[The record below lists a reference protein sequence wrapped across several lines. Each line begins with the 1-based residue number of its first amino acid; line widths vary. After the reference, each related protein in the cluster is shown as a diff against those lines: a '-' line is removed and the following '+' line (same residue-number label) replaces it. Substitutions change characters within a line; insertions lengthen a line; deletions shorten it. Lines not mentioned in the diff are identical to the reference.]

1 MKTAAQMLA
10 PVEKLAGERETGTG
24 NNTTVNRYWN
34 ALGAAY
40 CGYTIWYADRESGK
54 PCLLDGCSNPAWC
67 RALGEWLTA
76 KGWRLKDNGKAQ
88 KGDIAFYCEYNQKES
103 RWMYQHVFFIYE
115 KVSGTTFL
123 TLEGNNM
130 VFSTAEKARMS
141 TAGTGAFEGIGYKK
155 RNMPTGG
162 TWAIFHPPY
171 GEEEKAVEEKRV
183 YLSPSDQRSN
193 TYAVGNTTED
203 VQCGKIAAA
212 CKTALERSGV
222 KVMVG
227 QYDTMANRC
236 KASDNFKA
244 HLHVPIHTNA
254 ADGKASGTRIFCYKL
269 DKTTEGYKAAKA
281 VFDVLAPLSPG
292 KSENIKANPNL
303 FEVKTPAAP
312 TVYIEVDFHDVPDVA
327 QWIIDNTEVIGETI
341 AKGICNYLGVTFKAA
356 ASKPAAAGNV
366 IYRVQVGAFS
376 VKANADAY
384 LKEVQ
389 KVFPAA
395 FITKAEKK

>member
-1 MKTAAQMLA
+1 MKTVSQMLA
-10 PVEKLAGERETGTG
+10 PVEKLAGEQETGSG
-24 NNTTVNRYWN
+24 NNTTVNKYWN
-34 ALGAAY
+34 AIGAAY
-40 CGYTIWYADRESGK
+40 CGYTIWYADRLSGK
-54 PCLLDGCSNPAWC
+54 PYLLDGCSNPAWC

-76 KGWRLKDNGKAQ
+76 KGWRLKDNSKAQ
-88 KGDIAFYCEYNQKES
+88 KGDIAFYCEYNKKEN

-115 KVSGTTFL
+115 KFSGTTFI

-130 VFSTAEKARMS
+130 VFSTVEKAKLS

-155 RNMPTGG
+155 RNMPTSG

-171 GEEEKAVEEKRV
+171 GEEESMEKRV
-183 YLSPSDQRSN
+183 YLSPSDQRRN

-212 CKTALERSGV
+212 CKMALERSGV

-236 KASDNFKA
+236 KASDAFKA
-244 HLHVPIHTNA
+244 NLHVPIHTNA
-254 ADGKASGTRIFCYKL
+254 FNGETSGTRLFCYKM
-269 DKTTEGYKAAKA
+269 DKNSEGYKAAKA
-281 VFDVLAPLSPG
+281 IFDVLAPLTPG

-303 FEVKTPAAP
+303 FEVKTPEAP
-312 TVYIEVDFHDVPDVA
+312 TAYVEVDFHDEPEVA
-327 QWIIDNTEVIGETI
+327 QWIINNTELIGETI
-341 AKGICNYLGVTFKAA
+341 AKGICNYLGVAFKEVV
-356 ASKPAAAGNV
+356 KPV
-366 IYRVQVGAFS
+366 TSSTIYRIQLGAFS

-389 KVFPAA
+389 KTYPEA
-395 FITKAEKK
+395 FLVKGTK

>member
-1 MKTAAQMLA
+1 MKTAAEMLS
-10 PVEKLAGERETGTG
+10 PVEKLAGEKETGTG

-34 ALGAAY
+34 AMGAAY
-40 CGYTIWYADRESGK
+40 CGYTIWYADRMSGK
-54 PCLLDGCSNPAWC
+54 PYLLDGCANPAWC
-67 RALGEWLTA
+67 RSLGEWLTA
-76 KGWRLKDNGKAQ
+76 QGWRLQDNAKAQ
-88 KGDIAFYCEYNQKES
+88 KGDIAFYCEYNQKEK
-103 RWMYQHVFFIYE
+103 RWMYQHVFFIWE
-115 KVSGTTFL
+115 KVSGTTFI

-130 VFSTAEKARMS
+130 VFSTAEKARLS

-171 GEEEKAVEEKRV
+171 GEEEKEVKEKRV

-236 KASDNFKA
+236 KASDAFKA
-244 HLHVPIHTNA
+244 NLHVPIHTNA
-254 ADGKASGTRIFCYKL
+254 SNGKASGTRIFCYKL
-269 DKTTEGYKAAKA
+269 DKSSEGYKAAKA
-281 VFDVLAPLSPG
+281 VFDVLAPLTPG

-341 AKGICNYLGVTFKAA
+341 AKGICHYLGVTFKAA
-356 ASKPAAAGNV
+356 ASKPAAAGKV

-376 VKANADAY
+376 VKANAEAY
-384 LKEVQ
+384 LKKVQ
-389 KVFPAA
+389 KEFPEA
-395 FITKAEKK
+395 FITTVKK

>member
-34 ALGAAY
+34 AIGAAY
-40 CGYTIWYADRESGK
+40 CGYTIWYADRQSGK
-54 PCLLDGCSNPAWC
+54 PYLLDGCSNPAWC
-67 RALGEWLTA
+67 RSLGEWLTA

-236 KASDNFKA
+236 KASDSFKA

-254 ADGKASGTRIFCYKL
+254 ANGKASGTRIFCYKL
-269 DKTTEGYKAAKA
+269 DKTSEGYKAAKA
-281 VFDVLAPLSPG
+281 VFDVLAPLTPG
-292 KSENIKANPNL
+292 TSENIKANPSL

-341 AKGICNYLGVTFKAA
+341 AKGICSYLGVRFKAA
-356 ASKPAAAGNV
+356 ASKPAAGGNV

>member
-1 MKTAAQMLA
+1 MKSAGDMLL

-24 NNTTVNRYWN
+24 NNTTVNKYWN
-34 ALGAAY
+34 AIGAAY
-40 CGYTIWYADRESGK
+40 CGYTIWYADRLSGK
-54 PCLLDGCSNPAWC
+54 PYLLDGCSNPAWC
-67 RALGEWLTA
+67 RALGEWLTE
-76 KGWRLKDNGKAQ
+76 KGWRLKDNRDAQ
-88 KGDIAFYCEYNQKES
+88 KGDIAFYCEYNKKER

-115 KVSGTTFL
+115 KLDGTTFI

-130 VFSTAEKARMS
+130 VFSTVEKAKLS

-155 RNMPTGG
+155 RNMPTSG

-171 GEEEKAVEEKRV
+171 GKEEKTVEKRV
-183 YLSPSDQRSN
+183 YLSPSDQRRN

-236 KASDNFKA
+236 KASDAFKA
-244 HLHVPIHTNA
+244 NLHVPIHTNA
-254 ADGKASGTRIFCYKL
+254 SNGKASGTRLFCYKM
-269 DKTTEGYKAAKA
+269 DKDSEGYKAAKA
-281 VFDVLAPLSPG
+281 VFDVLAPLTPG

-341 AKGICNYLGVTFKAA
+341 AKGICNYLGVKFKEADKPSAA
-356 ASKPAAAGNV
+356 EKV

-376 VKANADAY
+376 VKKNAEAY
-384 LKEVQ
+384 LKEVR
-389 KVFPAA
+389 KHFPEA
-395 FITKAEKK
+395 FITQVKR

>member
-24 NNTTVNRYWN
+24 NNTTVNKYWN
-34 ALGAAY
+34 AIGAAY
-40 CGYTIWYADRESGK
+40 CGYTIWYADRQSGK
-54 PCLLDGCSNPAWC
+54 PYLLDGCVNPAWC
-67 RALGEWLTA
+67 RSLGEWLTA
-76 KGWRLKDNGKAQ
+76 KGWRLKDNSKAQ
-88 KGDIAFYCEYNQKES
+88 KGDIAFYCEYNKKES
-103 RWMYQHVFFIYE
+103 RWMYQHVFFVYE
-115 KVSGTTFL
+115 RLSATEFI

-130 VFSTAEKARMS
+130 VFSTVEKAKLS

-155 RNMPTGG
+155 RVMPTSG
-162 TWAIFHPPY
+162 TWAIFHSPY
-171 GEEEKAVEEKRV
+171 GEEESMEKRV
-183 YLSPSDQRSN
+183 YLSPSDQRRN

-236 KASDNFKA
+236 KASDAFKA
-244 HLHVPIHTNA
+244 NLHVPIHTNA
-254 ADGKASGTRIFCYKL
+254 SNGKASGTRIFCYQL
-269 DKTTEGYKAAKA
+269 DKTSEGYKAAKA
-281 VFDVLAPLSPG
+281 VFDVLAPLTPG

-341 AKGICNYLGVTFKAA
+341 AKGICNYLRVTFKAA
-356 ASKPAAAGNV
+356 ASKPPTGKV

-376 VKANADAY
+376 VKANAEAY
-384 LKEVQ
+384 LKKVQ
-389 KVFPAA
+389 KEFPAA

>member
-24 NNTTVNRYWN
+24 NNTTVNEYWN
-34 ALGAAY
+34 AVGAAY
-40 CGYTIWYADRESGK
+40 CGYTIWYADRRSGK
-54 PCLLDGCSNPAWC
+54 PYLLDGCANPAWC

-76 KGWRLKDNGKAQ
+76 KGWRLRDNSKAQ

-115 KVSGTTFL
+115 KVSGTTFI

-130 VFSTAEKARMS
+130 VFSTAEKAKMS

-171 GEEEKAVEEKRV
+171 GEEEKTVEKRV
-183 YLSPSDQRSN
+183 YLSPSDQKRN

-236 KASDNFKA
+236 KASDAFKA

-254 ADGKASGTRIFCYKL
+254 ANGKASGTRIFCYKL

-281 VFDVLAPLSPG
+281 VFDVLAPLTPG

-341 AKGICNYLGVTFKAA
+341 AKGICHYLGVTFKAA
-356 ASKPAAAGNV
+356 PSKPAAAGNV

-395 FITKAEKK
+395 FITKVEKK

>member
-1 MKTAAQMLA
+1 MKSAGDMLL

-24 NNTTVNRYWN
+24 NNTTVNKYWN
-34 ALGAAY
+34 AMGVAY
-40 CGYTIWYADRESGK
+40 CGYTIWYADRQSGK
-54 PCLLDGCSNPAWC
+54 PYLLDGCPNPAWC
-67 RALGEWLTA
+67 RSLGEWLTE
-76 KGWRLKDNGKAQ
+76 KGWRLKDNRDAQ
-88 KGDIAFYCEYNQKES
+88 KGDIAFYCEYNKKER

-115 KVSGTTFL
+115 KLDGTTFI

-130 VFSTAEKARMS
+130 VFSTVEKAKLS

-155 RNMPTGG
+155 RNMPNGG

-171 GEEEKAVEEKRV
+171 GKEEKTVEKRV
-183 YLSPSDQRSN
+183 YLSPSDQRRN

-212 CKTALERSGV
+212 CKAALERSGV

-236 KASDNFKA
+236 KASDDFKA
-244 HLHVPIHTNA
+244 NLHVPIHTNA
-254 ADGKASGTRIFCYKL
+254 SNGKASGTRIFCYQL
-269 DKTTEGYKAAKA
+269 DKASEGYKAAKA
-281 VFDVLAPLSPG
+281 VFNVLAPLTPG

-341 AKGICNYLGVTFKAA
+341 AKGICNYLGVKFKKAD
-356 ASKPAAAGNV
+356 KPAAAEKV

-376 VKANADAY
+376 VKENAEAY
-384 LKEVQ
+384 LKEVR
-389 KVFPAA
+389 KHFPEA
-395 FITKAEKK
+395 FITRVKR

>member
-1 MKTAAQMLA
+1 MKTVSQILA
-10 PVEKLAGERETGTG
+10 PVEKLAGEQETGSG
-24 NNTTVNRYWN
+24 NNTTVNEFWN
-34 ALGAAY
+34 AIGAAY
-40 CGYTIWYADRESGK
+40 CGYTIWYADRLSGK
-54 PCLLDGCSNPAWC
+54 PYLLDGCSNPAWC

-76 KGWRLKDNGKAQ
+76 KGWRLKDNSKAQ
-88 KGDIAFYCEYNQKES
+88 KGDIAFYCEYNKKEN

-115 KVSGTTFL
+115 KFSGTTFI

-130 VFSTAEKARMS
+130 VFSTVKKAKLS

-155 RNMPTGG
+155 RNMPTSG

-171 GEEEKAVEEKRV
+171 GEEESMEKRV
-183 YLSPSDQRSN
+183 YLSPSDQRRN

-236 KASDNFKA
+236 KASDAFKA
-244 HLHVPIHTNA
+244 NLHVPIHTNA
-254 ADGKASGTRIFCYKL
+254 FNGKTSGTRLFCYKM
-269 DKTTEGYKAAKA
+269 DKNSEGYKAAKA
-281 VFDVLAPLSPG
+281 IFDVLAPLTPG

-312 TVYIEVDFHDVPDVA
+312 TAYVEVDFHDEPEVA
-327 QWIIDNTEVIGETI
+327 QWIINNTELIGETI
-341 AKGICNYLGVTFKAA
+341 AKGICDYLGVAFKEMV
-356 ASKPAAAGNV
+356 KPVTSNT
-366 IYRVQVGAFS
+366 IYRIQLGAFS

-389 KVFPAA
+389 KTYPEA
-395 FITKAEKK
+395 FLVKGTK

>member
-1 MKTAAQMLA
+1 MKSAGDMLL

-24 NNTTVNRYWN
+24 NNTTVNKYWN
-34 ALGAAY
+34 AMGVAY
-40 CGYTIWYADRESGK
+40 CGYTIWYADRLSGK
-54 PCLLDGCSNPAWC
+54 PYLLDGCPNPAWC
-67 RALGEWLTA
+67 RSLGEWLTE
-76 KGWRLKDNGKAQ
+76 KGWRLKDNRDAQ
-88 KGDIAFYCEYNQKES
+88 KGDIAFYCEYNKKER

-115 KVSGTTFL
+115 KLDGTTFI

-130 VFSTAEKARMS
+130 VFSTVEKAKLS

-155 RNMPTGG
+155 RNMPTSG

-171 GEEEKAVEEKRV
+171 DKEKKTVEKRV
-183 YLSPSDQRSN
+183 YLSPSDQRRN

-212 CKTALERSGV
+212 CKAALERSGV

-236 KASDNFKA
+236 KASDAFKA
-244 HLHVPIHTNA
+244 NLHVPIHTNA
-254 ADGKASGTRIFCYKL
+254 SNGKASGTRIFCYQL
-269 DKTTEGYKAAKA
+269 DKTSEGYKAAKA
-281 VFDVLAPLSPG
+281 VFNVLAPLTPG

-341 AKGICNYLGVTFKAA
+341 AKGICNYLGVKFKEADKPTAA
-356 ASKPAAAGNV
+356 EKV

-376 VKANADAY
+376 VKENAEAY
-384 LKEVQ
+384 LKEVR
-389 KVFPAA
+389 KHFPEA
-395 FITKAEKK
+395 FITRVKR

>member
-1 MKTAAQMLA
+1 MKTVSQMLA
-10 PVEKLAGERETGTG
+10 PVENLAGERETGTG
-24 NNTTVNRYWN
+24 NNTTINKYWK
-34 ALGAAY
+34 AIGAAY
-40 CGYTIWYADRESGK
+40 CGYTIWYADRQSGK
-54 PCLLDGCSNPAWC
+54 PYLLDGCANPAWC
-67 RALGEWLTA
+67 RSLGEWLTA
-76 KGWRLKDNGKAQ
+76 KGWRLKDNSKAQ
-88 KGDIAFYCEYNQKES
+88 KGDIAFYCEYNKKES
-103 RWMYQHVFFIYE
+103 RWMYQHVFFVYE
-115 KVSGTTFL
+115 RLSATEFI

-130 VFSTAEKARMS
+130 VFSTVEKAKLS

-155 RNMPTGG
+155 RNMPTSG

-171 GEEEKAVEEKRV
+171 GEEEKTVEKRV
-183 YLSPSDQRSN
+183 YLSPSDQRRN

-222 KVMVG
+222 KVMGG

-236 KASDNFKA
+236 KASDAFKA
-244 HLHVPIHTNA
+244 NLHVPIHTNA
-254 ADGKASGTRIFCYKL
+254 ANGKASGTRIFCYKL
-269 DKTTEGYKAAKA
+269 DKNSKGYKAAKA
-281 VFDVLAPLSPG
+281 VFDVLAPLTPG
-292 KSENIKANPNL
+292 TSENIKANANL

-341 AKGICNYLGVTFKAA
+341 AKGICNYLGVTFKTAP
-356 ASKPAAAGNV
+356 SKPAAAGNV

>member
-1 MKTAAQMLA
+1 MKSAGDMLL

-24 NNTTVNRYWN
+24 NNTTVNKYWN
-34 ALGAAY
+34 AIGAAY
-40 CGYTIWYADRESGK
+40 CGYTIWYADRLSGK
-54 PCLLDGCSNPAWC
+54 PYVLEGCPNPAWC
-67 RALGEWLTA
+67 RSLGEWLTE
-76 KGWRLKDNGKAQ
+76 KGWRLKDNRDAQ
-88 KGDIAFYCEYNQKES
+88 KGDIAFYCEYNKKER

-115 KVSGTTFL
+115 KLDGTTFI

-130 VFSTAEKARMS
+130 VFSTVEKAKLS

-155 RNMPTGG
+155 RNMPNGG

-171 GEEEKAVEEKRV
+171 GKEEKTVEKRV
-183 YLSPSDQRSN
+183 YLSPSDQRRN

-212 CKTALERSGV
+212 CKAALERSGV

-236 KASDNFKA
+236 KASDDFKA
-244 HLHVPIHTNA
+244 NLHVPIHTNA
-254 ADGKASGTRIFCYKL
+254 SNGKASGTRIFCYQL
-269 DKTTEGYKAAKA
+269 DKASEGYKAAKA
-281 VFDVLAPLSPG
+281 VFNVLAPLTPG

-341 AKGICNYLGVTFKAA
+341 AKGICNYLGVKFKKAD
-356 ASKPAAAGNV
+356 KPAAAEKV

-376 VKANADAY
+376 VKENAEAY
-384 LKEVQ
+384 LKEVR
-389 KVFPAA
+389 KHFPEA
-395 FITKAEKK
+395 FITRVKR

>member
-1 MKTAAQMLA
+1 MKTAAEMLLA
-10 PVEKLAGERETGTG
+10 VEKLAGERETGTG
-24 NNTTVNRYWN
+24 NNTTVNEYWN
-34 ALGAAY
+34 AVGAAY
-40 CGYTIWYADRESGK
+40 CGYTIWYADRMSGK
-54 PCLLDGCSNPAWC
+54 PYLLDGCANPAWC
-67 RALGEWLTA
+67 RSLGEWLTA
-76 KGWRLKDNGKAQ
+76 QGWRLRDNAKAQ
-88 KGDIAFYCEYNQKES
+88 KGDIAFYCEYNQKEK
-103 RWMYQHVFFIYE
+103 RWMYQHVFFIWE
-115 KVSGTTFL
+115 KVSGTTFI

-130 VFSTAEKARMS
+130 VFSTAEKAKMS

-155 RNMPTGG
+155 RNMPTSG

-171 GEEEKAVEEKRV
+171 GEEEKTVEKRV
-183 YLSPSDQRSN
+183 YLSPSDQKSN

-227 QYDTMANRC
+227 QYDTMTNRC
-236 KASDNFKA
+236 KASDAFKA
-244 HLHVPIHTNA
+244 NLHVPIHTNA
-254 ADGKASGTRIFCYKL
+254 SNGKASGTRIFCYKL
-269 DKTTEGYKAAKA
+269 DKNSKGYKAAKA
-281 VFDVLAPLSPG
+281 VFDVLAPLTPG
-292 KSENIKANPNL
+292 TSENIKASADL

-356 ASKPAAAGNV
+356 PSKPTTEGNV

-376 VKANADAY
+376 VKANAEAY
-384 LKEVQ
+384 LKNVQ
-389 KVFPAA
+389 KVFPEA
-395 FITKAEKK
+395 FITKVKK

>member
-1 MKTAAQMLA
+1 MKTAAEMLA
-10 PVEKLAGERETGTG
+10 AVEKLAGERETGSG
-24 NNTTVNRYWN
+24 NNTTVNKYWN
-34 ALGAAY
+34 AEGAAY
-40 CGYTIWYADRESGK
+40 CGYTIWYADRMSGK
-54 PCLLDGCSNPAWC
+54 PYLLDGCQNPAWC
-67 RALGEWLTA
+67 RSLGEWLTS
-76 KGWRLKDNGKAQ
+76 KGWRLKDNRQAA
-88 KGDIAFYCEYNQKES
+88 KGDIAFYCEYNKKEK

-115 KVSGTTFL
+115 KVSGTTFI

-130 VFSTAEKARMS
+130 VFSTAEKARLS

-171 GEEEKAVEEKRV
+171 GEKEESVEEKRV
-183 YLSPSDQRSN
+183 YLSPSDQKRN

-236 KASDNFKA
+236 KASDTFKA
-244 HLHVPIHTNA
+244 NLHVPIHTNA
-254 ADGKASGTRIFCYKL
+254 ANGKASGTRIFCYKL
-269 DKTTEGYKAAKA
+269 DKNSEGYKAAKA
-281 VFDVLAPLSPG
+281 VFDVLAPLTPG

-356 ASKPAAAGNV
+356 ASKPATGKV

-376 VKANADAY
+376 VKANAEAY
-384 LKEVQ
+384 LKKVQ
-389 KVFPAA
+389 KEFPEA
-395 FITKAEKK
+395 FITEVKK

>member
-1 MKTAAQMLA
+1 MKTVSQMLA
-10 PVEKLAGERETGTG
+10 PVEKLAGEQETGSG
-24 NNTTVNRYWN
+24 NNTTVNKFWN
-34 ALGAAY
+34 AIGAAY
-40 CGYTIWYADRESGK
+40 CGYTIWYADRLSGK
-54 PCLLDGCSNPAWC
+54 PYLLDGCSNPAWC

-76 KGWRLKDNGKAQ
+76 KGWRLKDNSKAQ
-88 KGDIAFYCEYNQKES
+88 KGDIAFYCEYNKKEN

-115 KVSGTTFL
+115 KFSGTTFI

-130 VFSTAEKARMS
+130 VFSTAEKARLS

-155 RNMPTGG
+155 RNMPTSG

-171 GEEEKAVEEKRV
+171 GEEKPMEKRV
-183 YLSPSDQRSN
+183 YLSPSDQRRN

-236 KASDNFKA
+236 KASDAFKA
-244 HLHVPIHTNA
+244 NLHVPIHTNA
-254 ADGKASGTRIFCYKL
+254 FNGKTSGTRLFCYKMA
-269 DKTTEGYKAAKA
+269 KNSEGYKAAKA
-281 VFDVLAPLSPG
+281 IFDVLAPLTPG

-312 TVYIEVDFHDVPDVA
+312 TAYVEVDFHDEPEVA
-327 QWIIDNTEVIGETI
+327 QWIINNTELIGETI
-341 AKGICNYLGVTFKAA
+341 AKGICNYLGVAFKEVV
-356 ASKPAAAGNV
+356 KPVTSNT
-366 IYRVQVGAFS
+366 IYRIQLGAFS

-389 KVFPAA
+389 KTYPEA
-395 FITKAEKK
+395 FLVKGTK

>member
-1 MKTAAQMLA
+1 MKTAAEMLLA
-10 PVEKLAGERETGTG
+10 VEKLAGERETGTG
-24 NNTTVNRYWN
+24 NNTTVNKYWN
-34 ALGAAY
+34 AIGAAY
-40 CGYTIWYADRESGK
+40 CGYTIWYADRQSGK
-54 PCLLDGCSNPAWC
+54 PYLLDGCANPAWC
-67 RALGEWLTA
+67 RSLGEWLTA
-76 KGWRLKDNGKAQ
+76 KGWRLKDNSKAQ
-88 KGDIAFYCEYNQKES
+88 KGDIAFYCEYNKKES
-103 RWMYQHVFFIYE
+103 RWMYQHVFFVYE
-115 KVSGTTFL
+115 RLSATEFI

-130 VFSTAEKARMS
+130 VFSTVEKAKLS

-155 RNMPTGG
+155 RNMPTSG

-171 GEEEKAVEEKRV
+171 GEEESMEKRV
-183 YLSPSDQRSN
+183 YLSPSDQRRN

-236 KASDNFKA
+236 KASDAFKA
-244 HLHVPIHTNA
+244 NLHVPIHTNA
-254 ADGKASGTRIFCYKL
+254 SNGKASGTRIFCYKL
-269 DKTTEGYKAAKA
+269 DKNSKGYKAAKA
-281 VFDVLAPLSPG
+281 VFDVLAPLTPG
-292 KSENIKANPNL
+292 KSENIKANANL

-356 ASKPAAAGNV
+356 ASKPTTEGNV

-376 VKANADAY
+376 VKANAEAY
-384 LKEVQ
+384 LKKAQ
-389 KVFPAA
+389 KEFPAA

>member
-24 NNTTVNRYWN
+24 NNTTVNEYWN
-34 ALGAAY
+34 AVGAAY
-40 CGYTIWYADRESGK
+40 CGYTIWYADRMSGK
-54 PCLLDGCSNPAWC
+54 PYLLDGCANPAWC

-76 KGWRLKDNGKAQ
+76 KGWRLRDNSKAQ

-115 KVSGTTFL
+115 KVSGTTFI

-130 VFSTAEKARMS
+130 VFSTAEKAKMS

-171 GEEEKAVEEKRV
+171 GEEEKTVEKRV
-183 YLSPSDQRSN
+183 YLSPSNQKSN
-193 TYAVGNTTED
+193 TYAVGNTNEA

-227 QYDTMANRC
+227 QYDTMKNRC
-236 KASDNFKA
+236 KASDAFKA
-244 HLHVPIHTNA
+244 NLHVPIHTNA
-254 ADGKASGTRIFCYKL
+254 FNGKASGTRLFCYKM
-269 DKTTEGYKAAKA
+269 DKDSEGYKAAKA
-281 VFDVLAPLSPG
+281 IFDVLAPLTPG

-312 TVYIEVDFHDVPDVA
+312 TAYVEVDFHDDPEVA
-327 QWIIDNTEVIGETI
+327 QWIIDNTELIGETI
-341 AKGICNYLGVTFKAA
+341 AKGICHYLGVTFKAA
-356 ASKPAAAGNV
+356 PSKPAAAGNV

-395 FITKAEKK
+395 FITKVEKK